1 MPISVNRYAE
11 TGDIELGPCTSY
23 LENSLLEKGANRGEI
38 AGVSVLLPIMVNNLN
53 SCAGMK
59 IINLNPYLL
68 IKTHIK
74 ANSKQDFFEIIY
86 SKKRLISVQK
96 YIAKL
101 NETAAYFLPK
111 S

>member
-1 MPISVNRYAE
+1 MPISVNWYAD

-38 AGVSVLLPIMVNNLN
+38 AEVSVLLPIMGNNLN

-111 S
+111 T